1 MGKTKRKKLKKILQL
16 EKENGFQDKAVMGGL
31 ESLSEELVKNDKIR
45 DLLDGYS
52 DRKPFARQK
61 IVEEIEN
68 HLESEEEKPSHGE
81 LTLASPIEEAVG
93 VGKKRGKKFRK
104 LGIETVRDL
113 LFHFPRQIEDRR
125 EKKVISELSPG
136 DTCTVTGEVKALTKL
151 KPRGKVDLV
160 KASVSDGTGIV
171 YPVWFNQP
179 WIKNQLEQE
188 TEIAIYGEVKREY
201 GEMQMENPTWE
212 PKEEKNKTR
221 RLVTVY
227 PGTED
232 LSQKVIRWVIQ
243 KNLDKYLPAVD
254 QFPPLEIAESHGF
267 WARKLALRKIHE
279 PEDSGDFEKARRS
292 LSFSEL
298 FLFYQRL
305 SKRAE
310 ENQEET
316 RQLSVEK
323 GTLKE
328 FKSKLPFSLT
338 EDQKDVLDK
347 ILEDLKSSE
356 PMNRLLQG
364 DVGTGKTVVAA
375 GAAHLV
381 TSSGY
386 QVGMMAPTT
395 VLAEQHFRN
404 LEEIFSDL
412 PARIELLTGEIQKN
426 QREDILSCLESGG
439 IDILVGTH
447 ALLEES
453 VSFNELNLV
462 IIDEEQRFGVAQK
475 EQLGWGDRPIN
486 KLVLSATPIP
496 RTITATVYGQFEVS
510 RLEEFP
516 YGEKNVQTSWVG
528 KSKRDQVY
536 EYVRK
541 KMEKDHRAFI
551 VFPLI
556 EESEKR
562 ELKSAVESRD
572 ELAQK
577 QLSGFDLGLLH
588 GRMSS
593 EEKTE
598 ELRKFEAGELDA
610 LVSTTVIEVGVDI
623 PTANILV
630 VEEADQFGL
639 TQLHQLRGR
648 IGRSGE
654 KSYCFA
660 IGSPSTPEGRKRLE
674 AFRDISDGFK
684 LVEKDLEIRGP
695 GDLLS
700 SAQHGFRNSFRA
712 CNFLRDFDIMKIARK
727 EANEWIESK
736 KNNDSFEGIFEN
748 YFEGKVKNP
757 APRDGA

>member
-1 MGKTKRKKLKKILQL
+1 MSRDNQEKFKKILRL
-16 EKENGFQDKAVMGGL
+16 ERKTGFQNEAVMGGL
-31 ESLSEELVKNDKIR
+31 ESLSEELVKSSKIR

-68 HLESEEEKPSHGE
+68 HLESKEEKPSQDE
-81 LTLASPIEEAVG
+81 LTLDSPIEEAVG
-93 VGKKRGKKFRK
+93 VGKKRGEKFRN
-104 LGIETVRDL
+104 LDLDTVRDL
-113 LFHFPRQIEDRR
+113 LFHFPRRIEDRR
-125 EKKVISELSPG
+125 EETKVSDLRPG
-136 DTCTVTGEVKALTKL
+136 DTCTVIGEVKALTKL

-160 KASVSDGTGIV
+160 KAAVQDGTGTV

-221 RLVTVY
+221 RLVTIY

-243 KNLDKYLPAVD
+243 KNLAKYLLVVD
-254 QFPPLEIAESHGF
+254 QFPSVEIAESHGF
-267 WARKLALRKIHE
+267 WSRRLALRKIHE

-298 FLFYQRL
+298 FLFYQKL
-305 SKRAE
+305 TKRAE

-316 RQLSVEK
+316 RQLSGDK
-323 GTLKE
+323 KTLTE

-338 EDQKDVLDK
+338 KDQEEVLNK
-347 ILEDLKSSE
+347 ILEDLRSSE

-375 GAAHLV
+375 GAGHIV

-386 QVGMMAPTT
+386 QVGMMVPTT

-412 PARIELLTGEIQKN
+412 PVRIELLTGEIQKDK
-426 QREDILSCLESGG
+426 REDILSRLESGE

-447 ALLEES
+447 ALLEET

-496 RTITATVYGQFEVS
+496 RTITATIYGQFEVS

-516 YGEKNVQTSWVG
+516 YGEKDVQTSWVS

-536 EYVRK
+536 EYVKK
-541 KMEKDHRAFI
+541 KMEKDNQAFI

-562 ELKSAVESRD
+562 ELKSAVETRE

-577 QLSGFDLGLLH
+577 QLRGFDLGLLH

-598 ELRKFEAGELDA
+598 ELRKFETGELDA

-660 IGSPSTPEGRKRLE
+660 IGSPSTPEGRERLE

-684 LVEKDLEIRGP
+684 LVEKDLKIRGP

-727 EANEWIESK
+727 EANEWLKSK
-736 KNNDSFEGIFEN
+736 KNSDSFEDVFEN
-748 YFEGKVKNP
+748 YFEGTATEKL
-757 APRDGA
+757 ASDD